1 VLGEAAVIHPAAL
14 YSGKINFVA
23 IVNEQSSSTKRITMQ
38 KKRGFQLHFKII
50 AMTGLFAFLPLA
62 ARCQSAAAAPTPA
75 STEMAA
81 DIKALVAS
89 VNRLQSQVETL
100 NSQMSQL
107 RNAQQEALREAEQL
121 RTELSQTK
129 EQLAAKTGSTPALYE
144 AGPAGSQVSSAS
156 QPYSSSLSSA
166 SASSLGQGRST
177 DDSSH
182 GDLQRRVSK
191 LEEDQEL
198 MNDKIVEQSQTK
210 VESGSKY
217 RVRLS
222 GLVLLNTAVTRGSV
236 DNLDIPQFAVPPVAP
251 GVAGSFSGSLRQSQ
265 IGVETFGPDI
275 AGARTSANVKFD
287 FAGGFPNVP
296 NGAAFGV
303 VRLRTGTVRLDWA
316 NTSIVAGQDAIF
328 FAPLTPT
335 TLSSLAIPALSY
347 TGNLWSWTPQVR
359 IEHRFALSENS
370 GIRIQAGIL
379 DSLTGDIP
387 LQSYRNPSVGEE
399 SGQPAFATH
408 IGYSQRIFGRDL
420 NVGIGGY
427 YGRQNWAFGR
437 AVDGWAGVTDVTV
450 PLGEFLDFSAEFYRG
465 RAVGGLG
472 GGVGQ
477 SILLS
482 GSLYNANT
490 EIYGLDSTGGWL
502 QLKFKPKPNFEVN
515 FAYGEDVPFAGE
527 LKRFPATAVYY
538 GYSISRN
545 QSPFVNFIY
554 RVRSDVLFSMEYK
567 RLQTNPLNGNAYIAN
582 QVIMSLGYAF

>member
-1 VLGEAAVIHPAAL
+1 
-14 YSGKINFVA
+14 
-23 IVNEQSSSTKRITMQ
+23 MQ
-38 KKRGFQLHFKII
+38 KKRRFQLHFEFI
-50 AMTGLFAFLPLA
+50 AIAALFAFLPLE
-62 ARCQSAAAAPTPA
+62 ARCQDAATAPTPA
-75 STEMAA
+75 STEIAA

-100 NSQMSQL
+100 NSQMTEL
-107 RNAQQEALREAEQL
+107 RNAQQEALRGAEQL
-121 RTELSQTK
+121 RTELSKTR
-129 EQLAAKTGSTPALYE
+129 EQLAAKTSGNSAPYE
-144 AGPAGSQVSSAS
+144 ARPAPSQVSSTS
-156 QPYSSSLSSA
+156 VPYSSSLSSA
-166 SASSLGQGRST
+166 SAGSPGQAQSPG
-177 DDSSH
+177 DSSH
-182 GDLQRRVSK
+182 GDLQQRVSK
-191 LEEDQEL
+191 LEDDQEL

-236 DNLDIPQFAVPPVAP
+236 DNLDIPQIAVPPEAP

-296 NGAAFGV
+296 NGAAFGI

-316 NTSIVAGQDAIF
+316 NTSIVAGQDGIF

-387 LQSYRNPSVGEE
+387 PFQSYRSPTVGEE
-399 SGQPAFATH
+399 SGQPAYATH

-427 YGRQNWAFGR
+427 YGRQNWGFGR
-437 AVDGWAGVTDVTV
+437 AVDGWAGVTDVSV
-450 PLGEFLDFSAEFYRG
+450 PLAEFLEFSTEFYRG

-482 GSLYNANT
+482 GSIYNPNT
-490 EIYGLDSTGGWL
+490 SIYGLDSTGGWV

-515 FAYGEDVPFAGE
+515 FAYGEDVPFASE
-527 LKRFPATAVYY
+527 LKRFPASALYY

-554 RVRSDVLFSMEYK
+554 RMRSDALASVEYK
-567 RLQTNPLNGNAYIAN
+567 RLQTNPLNGNAFIAN

>member
-1 VLGEAAVIHPAAL
+1 
-14 YSGKINFVA
+14 
-23 IVNEQSSSTKRITMQ
+23 MQ
-38 KKRGFQLHFKII
+38 KKRRFPVRFKV
-50 AMTGLFAFLPLA
+50 MTTVTLLACLPIL
-62 ARCQSAAAAPTPA
+62 ARCQNAATAAAPV
-75 STEMAA
+75 STEFAS
-81 DIKALVAS
+81 DIKALVTS
-89 VNRLQSQVETL
+89 VSRLQSQVETL
-100 NSQMSQL
+100 NSQMSEL
-107 RNAQQEALREAEQL
+107 RSAQQEALREAEQL
-121 RTELSQTK
+121 RTELNKTR
-129 EQLAAKTGSTPALYE
+129 EQLAAKTGTTPALYE
-144 AGPAGSQVSSAS
+144 ARPAAS
-156 QPYSSSLSSA
+156 QESSTSAQYSSSLSSA
-166 SASSLGQGRST
+166 SASSPGQAQSP

-182 GDLQRRVSK
+182 GDLQQRVSK
-191 LEEDQEL
+191 LEDDQEL

-236 DNLDIPQFAVPPVAP
+236 DNLDIPQFALPPEAP

-387 LQSYRNPSVGEE
+387 QQSYRNPSVGEE
-399 SGQPAFATH
+399 SGQPAYATH

-427 YGRQNWAFGR
+427 YGRQNWGFGR

-482 GSLYNANT
+482 GPVYNANT
-490 EIYGLDSTGGWL
+490 AIYGLDSTGGWL

-527 LKRFPATAVYY
+527 LKRFPATAFYY

-567 RLQTNPLNGNAYIAN
+567 RLQTNTLNNNAYIAN

>member
-1 VLGEAAVIHPAAL
+1 
-14 YSGKINFVA
+14 
-23 IVNEQSSSTKRITMQ
+23 MQ
-38 KKRGFQLHFKII
+38 TNQCSPLHFKAI
-50 AMTGLFAFLPLA
+50 AMATLLACLPVL
-62 ARCQSAAAAPTPA
+62 ARCQNTATATAPV
-75 STEMAA
+75 STELAA

-100 NSQMSQL
+100 NSQMSEL
-107 RNAQQEALREAEQL
+107 RGAQQDALREAEQL
-121 RTELSQTK
+121 RAELNQTR
-129 EQLAAKTGSTPALYE
+129 EQLAAQTANAPGLYE
-144 AGPAGSQVSSAS
+144 TGPATSQAASSTV
-156 QPYSSSLSSA
+156 PFSSSSSSGPA
-166 SASSLGQGRST
+166 TLQRQVQSTEESST
-177 DDSSH
+177 
-182 GDLQRRVSK
+182 GDLQQRISK
-191 LEEDQEL
+191 LEDDQQL

-236 DNLDIPQFAVPPVAP
+236 DNLDIPQIAIPPEAP

-265 IGVETFGPDI
+265 IGIETFGPDI

-316 NTSIVAGQDAIF
+316 NTSIVAGQDVIF

-370 GIRIQAGIL
+370 ALRIQAGIL

-387 LQSYRNPSVGEE
+387 QQSYRYPSVGEE
-399 SGQPAFATH
+399 SGQPAYAAH
-408 IGYSQRIFGRDL
+408 IGYTQRIFGRDL
-420 NVGIGGY
+420 SFGIGGY

-437 AVDGWAGVTDVTV
+437 AVDGWAGVADVTV
-450 PLGEFLDFSAEFYRG
+450 PLGEFLDFSGEFYRG
-465 RAVGGLG
+465 HAVGGLG

-482 GSLYNANT
+482 GSIYSPAT
-490 EIYGLDSTGGWL
+490 AVYGLDSTGGWV

-515 FAYGEDVPFAGE
+515 FAYGQDQPFARE
-527 LKRFPATAVYY
+527 LRLFPASALYY

-554 RVRSDVLFSMEYK
+554 RVRSDVLFSVEYK
-567 RLQTNPLNGNAYIAN
+567 RLETSPLNSNANIAN
-582 QVIMSLGYAF
+582 RLVVSLGYAF

>member
-1 VLGEAAVIHPAAL
+1 
-14 YSGKINFVA
+14 
-23 IVNEQSSSTKRITMQ
+23 MQ
-38 KKRGFQLHFKII
+38 KKRRFQLHFEFI
-50 AMTGLFAFLPLA
+50 AIAALFAFLPLE
-62 ARCQSAAAAPTPA
+62 ARCQDAATAPTPA
-75 STEMAA
+75 STEIAA

-100 NSQMSQL
+100 NSQMTEL
-107 RNAQQEALREAEQL
+107 RNAQQEALRGAEQL
-121 RTELSQTK
+121 RAELSKTR
-129 EQLAAKTGSTPALYE
+129 EQLAAKTSGNSAPYE
-144 AGPAGSQVSSAS
+144 ARPAPSQVSSTS
-156 QPYSSSLSSA
+156 VPYSSSLSSA
-166 SASSLGQGRST
+166 SAGSPGQAQSPG
-177 DDSSH
+177 DSSH
-182 GDLQRRVSK
+182 GDLQQRVSK
-191 LEEDQEL
+191 LEDDQEL

-236 DNLDIPQFAVPPVAP
+236 DNLDIPQIAVPPEAP

-296 NGAAFGV
+296 NGAAFGI

-316 NTSIVAGQDAIF
+316 NTSIVAGQDGIF

-387 LQSYRNPSVGEE
+387 PFQSYRSPTVGEE
-399 SGQPAFATH
+399 SGQPAYATH

-427 YGRQNWAFGR
+427 YGRQNWGFGR
-437 AVDGWAGVTDVTV
+437 AVDGWAGVTDVSV
-450 PLGEFLDFSAEFYRG
+450 PLAEFLEFSTEFYRG

-482 GSLYNANT
+482 GSIYNPNT
-490 EIYGLDSTGGWL
+490 SIYGLDSTGGWV

-515 FAYGEDVPFAGE
+515 FAYGEDVPFASE
-527 LKRFPATAVYY
+527 LKRFPASALYY

-554 RVRSDVLFSMEYK
+554 RMRSDALASVEYK
-567 RLQTNPLNGNAYIAN
+567 RLQTNPLNGNAFIAN

>member
-1 VLGEAAVIHPAAL
+1 
-14 YSGKINFVA
+14 
-23 IVNEQSSSTKRITMQ
+23 MQ
-38 KKRGFQLHFKII
+38 TNRRFQLHFKAI
-50 AMTGLFAFLPLA
+50 AMATLFVCLPLL
-62 ARCQSAAAAPTPA
+62 ARCQNAATAPAPV
-75 STEMAA
+75 STELAS
-81 DIKALVAS
+81 DIKALVTS
-89 VNRLQSQVETL
+89 VSHLQSQVETL
-100 NSQMSQL
+100 NSQMSEL
-107 RNAQQEALREAEQL
+107 RSAQQDALREAEQL
-121 RTELSQTK
+121 RAELNQTR
-129 EQLAAKTGSTPALYE
+129 EELASKTGSAPGLYVGRPE
-144 AGPAGSQVSSAS
+144 RSQPSSAS
-156 QPYSSSLSSA
+156 VSSSSP
-166 SASSLGQGRST
+166 SASSLASATLPRQLQST
-177 DDSSH
+177 GDPSQ
-182 GDLQRRVSK
+182 GDLQQRISK
-191 LEEDQEL
+191 LEDDQEL

-222 GLVLLNTAVTRGSV
+222 GLVLLNTAITRGSV
-236 DNLDIPQFAVPPVAP
+236 DNLDIPQFAVPPEAP

-296 NGAAFGV
+296 NGAAFGI
-303 VRLRTGTVRLDWA
+303 VRLRTGTVRLDWE

-399 SGQPAFATH
+399 SGQPAYATH

-427 YGRQNWAFGR
+427 YGRQNWGFGR
-437 AVDGWAGVTDVTV
+437 AVDGWAGVTDVSV

-482 GSLYNANT
+482 GPVYNANT
-490 EIYGLDSTGGWL
+490 AIYGLDSTGGWL

-527 LKRFPATAVYY
+527 LKRFPATALYY
-538 GYSISRN
+538 GYAISRN

-567 RLQTNPLNGNAYIAN
+567 RLQTNPLNSGANIAN
-582 QVIMSLGYAF
+582 RLVVSLGYAF

>member
-1 VLGEAAVIHPAAL
+1 
-14 YSGKINFVA
+14 
-23 IVNEQSSSTKRITMQ
+23 MQ
-38 KKRGFQLHFKII
+38 TNRRFQLHFKAI
-50 AMTGLFAFLPLA
+50 AMATLFAFVPVF
-62 ARCQSAAAAPTPA
+62 ARCQNAATTAAPE
-75 STEMAA
+75 STELAS
-81 DIKALVAS
+81 DIKALVTS
-89 VNRLQSQVETL
+89 VSRLQSQVETL
-100 NSQMSQL
+100 NSQMSEL
-107 RNAQQEALREAEQL
+107 RSAQQDALREAEQL
-121 RTELSQTK
+121 RAELNQTR
-129 EQLAAKTGSTPALYE
+129 EQLAAKSSSAPGVYE
-144 AGPAGSQVSSAS
+144 ARPDTSPAPSATVPS
-156 QPYSSSLSSA
+156 TSPSSSSLA
-166 SASSLGQGRST
+166 SPTSPRQAQST
-177 DDSSH
+177 GDSSS
-182 GDLQRRVSK
+182 GDLQQRISK
-191 LEEDQEL
+191 LEDEQEL
-198 MNDKIVEQSQTK
+198 TNDKIVEQSQTK

-236 DNLDIPQFAVPPVAP
+236 DNLDIPQVAVPPEAP
-251 GVAGSFSGSLRQSQ
+251 GVAGTFSGSLRQSQ
-265 IGVETFGPDI
+265 IGIETFGPDI

-316 NTSIVAGQDAIF
+316 NTSFVAGQDAIF

-387 LQSYRNPSVGEE
+387 LQSYRTPSFGEE
-399 SGQPAFATH
+399 SGQPAYATH

-427 YGRQNWAFGR
+427 YGRQNWGFGR
-437 AVDGWAGVTDVTV
+437 AVDGWAGVADVTV

-482 GSLYNANT
+482 GPIYNPAT
-490 EIYGLDSTGGWL
+490 AIHGLDSTGGWL

-515 FAYGEDVPFAGE
+515 FAYGEDVPFARE
-527 LKRFPATAVYY
+527 LKLFPASALYY

-567 RLQTNPLNGNAYIAN
+567 RLQTNPLNSGANIAN
-582 QVIMSLGYAF
+582 RLIMSLGYAF

>member
-1 VLGEAAVIHPAAL
+1 
-14 YSGKINFVA
+14 
-23 IVNEQSSSTKRITMQ
+23 MQ
-38 KKRGFQLHFKII
+38 TNRRFQLHFKAI
-50 AMTGLFAFLPLA
+50 AMATLFVCLPLL
-62 ARCQSAAAAPTPA
+62 ARCQNAATAPAPV
-75 STEMAA
+75 STELAS
-81 DIKALVAS
+81 DIKALVTS
-89 VNRLQSQVETL
+89 VSQLQAQVETL
-100 NSQMSQL
+100 NSQMSEL
-107 RNAQQEALREAEQL
+107 RSAQQDALREAEQL
-121 RTELSQTK
+121 RAELNQTRQ
-129 EQLAAKTGSTPALYE
+129 QLAAKTGRAPGRYE
-144 AGPAGSQVSSAS
+144 ARSETSQVPSASGASSAS
-156 QPYSSSLSSA
+156 SSSLA
-166 SASSLGQGRST
+166 SATLPPQVQSTENSSQEN
-177 DDSSH
+177 
-182 GDLQRRVSK
+182 LQQRISK
-191 LEEDQEL
+191 LEDELEL

-236 DNLDIPQFAVPPVAP
+236 DNLDIPQVAVPAEAP
-251 GVAGSFSGSLRQSQ
+251 GVAGTFSGSLRQSQ
-265 IGVETFGPDI
+265 IGLETFGPDI

-370 GIRIQAGIL
+370 GLRIQAGIL

-387 LQSYRNPSVGEE
+387 QQSYRYPSVGEE
-399 SGQPAFATH
+399 SGQPAYATH

-427 YGRQNWAFGR
+427 YGRQNWGCGR

-472 GGVGQ
+472 AGVGQ

-482 GSLYNANT
+482 GSVYNANT
-490 EIYGLDSTGGWL
+490 AIHGLDSTGGWL

-515 FAYGEDVPFAGE
+515 FAYGEDVPFASE
-527 LKRFPATAVYY
+527 LKRFPASALYY

-554 RVRSDVLFSMEYK
+554 RMRSDVLFSMEYK
-567 RLQTNPLNGNAYIAN
+567 RLQTNPLNSNAYIAN

>member
-1 VLGEAAVIHPAAL
+1 
-14 YSGKINFVA
+14 
-23 IVNEQSSSTKRITMQ
+23 MQ
-38 KKRGFQLHFKII
+38 TNRRSQLHFKAI
-50 AMTGLFAFLPLA
+50 AMATLFACLPLL
-62 ARCQSAAAAPTPA
+62 ARCQNAAITPA
-75 STEMAA
+75 PLSTELAA

-89 VNRLQSQVETL
+89 VSHLQSQVETL
-100 NSQMSQL
+100 NSQMSEL
-107 RNAQQEALREAEQL
+107 RSAQQDALQEAEQL
-121 RTELSQTK
+121 RAELNQTR
-129 EQLAAKTGSTPALYE
+129 EQLAAKTGSVAGSYE
-144 AGPAGSQVSSAS
+144 ARPPASQASVSSPVS
-156 QPYSSSLSSA
+156 SPLSSLSSSA
-166 SASSLGQGRST
+166 SATLPGQLQST
-177 DDSSH
+177 DDSSS
-182 GDLQRRVSK
+182 GDLQQRISK
-191 LEEDQEL
+191 LEDDQQL

-236 DNLDIPQFAVPPVAP
+236 DNLDIPQIAVPAEAP
-251 GVAGSFSGSLRQSQ
+251 GVSGSFSGLLRQSQ
-265 IGVETFGPDI
+265 IGIETFGPDI
-275 AGARTSANVKFD
+275 AGARTSATVKFD

-303 VRLRTGTVRLDWA
+303 VRLRTGTVRLDWSD
-316 NTSIVAGQDAIF
+316 TSIVAGQDAIF

-359 IEHRFALSENS
+359 IEHRFAISENS

-379 DSLTGDIP
+379 DSLTGDVP
-387 LQSYRNPSVGEE
+387 QQSYRYPSVGEE
-399 SGQPAFATH
+399 SGQPAYATH

-420 NVGIGGY
+420 SVGMGGY

-437 AVDGWAGVTDVTV
+437 SIDGWAGVTDLTV
-450 PLGEFLDFSAEFYRG
+450 PLGEFLTFSGEFYRG

-482 GSLYNANT
+482 GPIYNPGTA
-490 EIYGLDSTGGWL
+490 IHGLDSTGGWA

-515 FAYGEDVPFAGE
+515 FAYGEDVPFARE
-527 LKRFPATAVYY
+527 LKLFPASALYY

-554 RVRSDVLFSMEYK
+554 RMRSDVLASVEYK
-567 RLQTNPLNGNAYIAN
+567 RLQTNPLNSNAYIAN
-582 QVIMSLGYAF
+582 QLIMSLGYAF